1 MNVVP
6 GSCTV
11 GCSPQALAALRLS
24 PERSRHPGQLAGRR
38 QAHTVLGGRA
48 LREHRLLQGAPGW
61 TWELGGL
68 PITAFFSPS
77 LDIVRNKVVHFDLLH
92 EDVSLQYFIPALS

>member
-1 MNVVP
+1 MW
-6 GSCTV
+6 C
-11 GCSPQALAALRLS
+11 QAAALWAVHLR
-24 PERSRHPGQLAGRR
+24 PWQLCVSLPSAAGVQVSCAGRR
-38 QAHTVLGGRA
+38 QSHTVLGDRA
-48 LREHRLLQGAPGW
+48 LHEHRLLQGAPGW

-68 PITAFFSPS
+68 PITGFFSPS